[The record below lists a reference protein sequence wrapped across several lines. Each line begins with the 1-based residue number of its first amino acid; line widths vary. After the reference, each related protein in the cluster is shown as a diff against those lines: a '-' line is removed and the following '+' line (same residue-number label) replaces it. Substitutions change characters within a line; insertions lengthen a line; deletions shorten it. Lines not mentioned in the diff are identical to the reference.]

1 MSDPYAT
8 PQGTSRCAE
17 RFGGRTATG
26 HYRTWRDL
34 RISSIGIGTY
44 LGSPDDETDER
55 YEAAI
60 VEAVRSGANHIDT
73 AINYRCMRS
82 ERAVGRALARLI
94 EEEVATRDEIF
105 LATKGGYL
113 PFEREPPSD
122 TDAYIKRRFLDP
134 GLVKKSELAGDG
146 THSLGRRFLRD
157 QVERSRANLGV
168 DCIDLYYLH
177 NPEVQAAAL
186 AKVDFLARIRS
197 AFDVMEEFVEAG
209 AIRSYGVSSWD
220 AFRVPPSARQHVALE
235 DLLEQAERVAG
246 NSHHFAAV
254 QLPFN
259 PAMMEGFALNGQP
272 RQGGLVSAFEAI
284 SSEGLLCATSSP
296 LLQGRLLKAFPAF
309 LTAGMKGFDTHA
321 ARALQ
326 FARSVPGIHTVLV
339 GMSDPFHV
347 AENLAVTREK
357 PLDEEEL
364 MALFG

>member
-1 MSDPYAT
+1 MTTPYAT
-8 PQGTSRCAE
+8 PQGTARYAE

-44 LGSPDDETDER
+44 LGDPDDETDAR

-60 VEAVRSGANHIDT
+60 LEAVRSGANHIDT

-82 ERAVGRALARLI
+82 ERAVGRALAKLI
-94 EEEVATRDEIF
+94 EEAVVTRDEIF

-113 PFEREPPSD
+113 PFEDEPPPD
-122 TDAYIKRRFLDP
+122 TDAYFKRRYLDS
-134 GLVKKSELAGDG
+134 GLVKKSELAGG
-146 THSLGRRFLRD
+146 THCLGRRFLRD

-177 NPEVQAAAL
+177 NPEVQAAVL
-186 AKVDFLARIRS
+186 AKDDFLARMRA
-197 AFDVMEEFVEAG
+197 AFDVMEECVEEG

-220 AFRVPPSARQHVALE
+220 AFRVAPAARQHVALE

-246 NSHHFAAV
+246 GSHHFAGV

-272 RQGGLVSAFEAI
+272 REGGLVSAFEAI
-284 SSEGLLCATSSP
+284 ASENLLCATSAP

-309 LTAGMKGFDTHA
+309 LTAGMKGYDTHA

-326 FARSVPGIHTVLV
+326 FARSIPGIHTVLV

-347 AENLAVTREK
+347 AENMAVTREK